1 MVQSIVE
8 GHRVADVTH
17 YATLSALYD
26 GVRPNIERLPAFQ
39 PLRASIG
46 VGPVMAQLAQ
56 LGQSAQPQLLGR
68 PKMAHWA
75 VWWPIGPPMR

>member
-1 MVQSIVE
+1 MVQSIGE

-17 YATLSALYD
+17 YATLSALVYD

-46 VGPVMAQLAQ
+46 VGPVMKQM
-56 LGQSAQPQLLGR
+56 SCTSTER
-68 PKMAHWA
+68 S
-75 VWWPIGPPMR
+75 